1 MRVSQAGAVLSV
13 HMLQQNAIHLSSA
26 ALLSNLGNVLSVILL
41 LKIFCLYVKLSLI
54 TKKLFQWQKSC
65 TNIALIF
72 PQQHQINT
80 YYFSKT

>member
-54 TKKLFQWQKSC
+54 TKKIISVAEILYKYSSYFPPATPDKHLLF
-65 TNIALIF
+65 
-72 PQQHQINT
+72 
-80 YYFSKT
+80 